1 MVQVQNRILF
11 MSGVFQVETNL
22 CTLQSCLTS
31 MMGREITIEQLRQD
45 VGLMIEKITH
55 VTLMFRQIKLTM
67 EEYVCLKVI
76 TMLNQA
82 KPASSSGNSELE
94 SIHERYMTCLRV
106 YTQHMYPQQTT
117 RFQDLLGRLPEVS
130 CKSARSVSLELEKK
144 RV

>member
-67 EEYVCLKVI
+67 EEYVCLKVT